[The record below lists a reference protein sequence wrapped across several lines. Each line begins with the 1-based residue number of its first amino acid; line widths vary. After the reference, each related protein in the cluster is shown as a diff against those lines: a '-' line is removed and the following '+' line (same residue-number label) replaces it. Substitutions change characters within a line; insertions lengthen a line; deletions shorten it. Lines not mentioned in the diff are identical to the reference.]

1 MERMLA
7 MITLGAGFC
16 TTTRLQRQGLRRGW
30 NDHFT
35 GEELQVKFS
44 GGFC

>member
-1 MERMLA
+1 

-16 TTTRLQRQGLRRGW
+16 TTTRLQRQGLCRGW

-35 GEELQVKFS
+35 NEELQVKFS
-44 GGFC
+44 GDFC